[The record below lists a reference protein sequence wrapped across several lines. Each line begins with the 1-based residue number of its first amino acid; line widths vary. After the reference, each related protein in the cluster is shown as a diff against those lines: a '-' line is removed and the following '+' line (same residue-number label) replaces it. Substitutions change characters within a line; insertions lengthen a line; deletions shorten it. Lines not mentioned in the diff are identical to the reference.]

1 MELKVQGKNK
11 YYSELLKKQV
21 EESNGE
27 LELFLIFNTQSLNQY
42 LNDTNLFTNLKQIG
56 YESLNH
62 YETLGKVIQ
71 MLGGNISLNDIMIEK
86 KYKENDINKVIETDI
101 RKIKERI
108 ISYSKILIE
117 IKDEYIKEII
127 NKYIV
132 DYRNSLNILEMLQLK
147 YKKYR

>member
-11 YYSELLKKQV
+11 YYCELLKH
-21 EESNGE
+21 ELEDSNGE
-27 LELFLIFNTQSLNQY
+27 LELFYIFITQSLNQY

-71 MLGGNISLNDIMIEK
+71 MLGGIISLKDIIIEE

-147 YKKYR
+147 YKKNR

>member
-27 LELFLIFNTQSLNQY
+27 LELFFVFNTQSLNQY

-86 KYKENDINKVIETDI
+86 KYKENDINKVLETDI

-147 YKKYR
+147 YKKNR

>member
-71 MLGGNISLNDIMIEK
+71 MLGGNVSLNDIMIEK

>member
-1 MELKVQGKNK
+1 MKLKVQGKNK

-71 MLGGNISLNDIMIEK
+71 MLGGNIKLKDIIIEE